1 VVVSAQ
7 RKEDKGEV
15 LDDYF
20 VFFFFLLD
28 IVMVI
33 QQKLDY

>member
-20 VFFFFLLD
+20 VFFFLLD

-33 QQKLDY
+33 QQKLDC